1 VLMMAPITPHLAEE
15 LWERLGGAYSVHDQ
29 RWPEWDADL
38 AADEVITLIVQVN
51 GRVRARIE
59 VPAQIDEES
68 AKEVALAQENAQLHL
83 KGLTVRQIIY
93 VPGRLVNIVA
103 R

>member
-1 VLMMAPITPHLAEE
+1 VF
-15 LWERLGGAYSVHDQ
+15 DQ
-29 RWPEWDADL
+29 RWPEWDTAL

-51 GRVRARIE
+51 GRVRARID
-59 VPAQIDEES
+59 VPAEIDEQAARET
-68 AKEVALAQENAQLHL
+68 ALAHENVQLHL
-83 KGLTVRQIIY
+83 QGQQVRQVVY